1 MGSFRAIYDTCV
13 LVPAPLR
20 DLLLR
25 VAEAGLVRASM
36 SDDILDELER
46 VLVRDF
52 AVPDAAATRLCSAVE
67 RTFEDSVTERDRYAD
82 LVGLA
87 GLPDTDDEHVLALAR
102 SVGAQAIVTTNL
114 KDFPDDKVGRFDL
127 EILHPDD
134 FLLDLVD
141 LFPVKVARIVE
152 EQAAI
157 ARQWSWRST
166 GCGARPKGGSRTY
179 KMRAPLAVP
188 EALGFRSNSVPSGIR
203 TRVAGVKGR
212 YPGPLDDGDKGR
224 ERPTQRLGSSRWTAR
239 PCGAI
244 WSAAS

>member
-1 MGSFRAIYDTCV
+1 MASFRVVYDTCV

-52 AVPDAAATRLCSAVE
+52 SVPDELATRLRSAVE
-67 RTFEDSVTERDRYAD
+67 RTFEDSVIERDRYSDLIGLAD
-82 LVGLA
+82 L
-87 GLPDTDDEHVLALAR
+87 PDEDDEHVLAAAR

-114 KDFPDDKVGRFDL
+114 KDFPADKVRRFDV
-127 EILHPDD
+127 EVVHPDD

-152 EQAAI
+152 EQAAMLKSPPKTYEEVLDAL
-157 ARQWSWRST
+157 ART
-166 GCGARPKGGSRTY
+166 APATVAR
-179 KMRAPLAVP
+179 L
-188 EALGFRSNSVPSGIR
+188 
-203 TRVAGVKGR
+203 
-212 YPGPLDDGDKGR
+212 R
-224 ERPTQRLGSSRWTAR
+224 EL
-239 PCGAI
+239 
-244 WSAAS
+244 